1 MSRSRFRSENVRLEF
16 RDLRIE
22 SVVARDEKELLRLTS
37 RAARTG
43 ENCGRR
49 VASGTRPNRTEA
61 TRAGAAVVAG
71 ASKKYRTAERG
82 CAGKTSIPKVFGT
95 RRARAA
101 PARPRRL
108 TPLQQV

>member
-1 MSRSRFRSENVRLEF
+1 MSRSRFRSGNARLEF

-61 TRAGAAVVAG
+61 ARAGAAVVAE

-82 CAGKTSIPKVFGT
+82 CAGKMSVPSALLTRFVRATPGQRTSG
-95 RRARAA
+95 
-101 PARPRRL
+101 
-108 TPLQQV
+108 